1 MRTCSIVD
9 TVRFDW
15 RKRKTKKHEV
25 TFWGRKEFLS
35 KESSEKK
42 YTIRVHDHA
51 HNTLTHWQQQR
62 RIFFLSLESSWDVG
76 RHYIWGSFFFLF
88 FLARTEDLFLIGCG
102 RVSLRTTKSD
112 GSLDKKE
119 YMATPHKTVIKKNIW
134 QQIPS
139 SLSCMT
145 YELWHNCDESRV
157 CFVWQRFLS
166 SDRSEGIKG
175 EFFVGVFLRNGGD
188 KNS

>member
-15 RKRKTKKHEV
+15 RKRKTKKHDL
-25 TFWGRKEFLS
+25 TFFWTEKNFWVGSHQK
-35 KESSEKK
+35 KIHDPSSRSRAQH
-42 YTIRVHDHA
+42 THS
-51 HNTLTHWQQQR
+51 LTTTETHL
-62 RIFFLSLESSWDVG
+62 FLSLESSWDVG
-76 RHYIWGSFFFLF
+76 RHYIWGSFSFLDR
-88 FLARTEDLFLIGCG
+88 AHTEDLFLIGCG